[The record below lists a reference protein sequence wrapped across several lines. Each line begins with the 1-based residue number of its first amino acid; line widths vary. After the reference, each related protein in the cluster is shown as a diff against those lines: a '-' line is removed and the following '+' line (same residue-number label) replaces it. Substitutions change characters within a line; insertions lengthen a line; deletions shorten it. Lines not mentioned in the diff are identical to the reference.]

1 MEGEKNEQTCVF
13 GCPEI
18 LALNPTSHQ
27 LRAAASKLQQPQTSG
42 DRLWAFRVKALG
54 GEHHN
59 QNFDYASSLK
69 AMVCILVWVA
79 PAIVTI
85 QVRCRCALKAPEM
98 WGRAKNGLIIMLM
111 GELLQHLLIQHIR
124 CHGH

>member
-1 MEGEKNEQTCVF
+1 MF
-13 GCPEI
+13 GCHEI

-27 LRAAASKLQQPQTSG
+27 LRAAATTNQWSQA
-42 DRLWAFRVKALG
+42 RAFRVRVLG

-85 QVRCRCALKAPEM
+85 QVRCRCALKPPEM
-98 WGRAKNGLIIMLM
+98 WGRSKNGLIIMLM

>member
-1 MEGEKNEQTCVF
+1 VLFFLFLLFLSASIGNYNELNGRYTHENITGFRTTVLWKEKKIEQTCVF
-13 GCPEI
+13 GCHKI

-42 DRLWAFRVKALG
+42 ARLWAFRVRVLG

-69 AMVCILVWVA
+69 AMV
-79 PAIVTI
+79 
-85 QVRCRCALKAPEM
+85 
-98 WGRAKNGLIIMLM
+98 
-111 GELLQHLLIQHIR
+111 
-124 CHGH
+124 